1 MSDINNVVISGRLGN
16 DPIVRYY
23 ETGSVSSE
31 ISVGVNRYSTK
42 EQQEKVT
49 WHICRAWGKKAE
61 YIGEYAKQG
70 SAVVI
75 TGSIEKDVYVDK
87 EGKNRAISYIN
98 IQNIKIL
105 TKKEEN

>member
-16 DPIVRYY
+16 DPIIKYY
-23 ETGSVSSE
+23 ETGAVLSE

-42 EQQEKVT
+42 DKEEKVT

-61 YIGEYAKQG
+61 YIGEYAKKG
-70 SAVVI
+70 SAVLV
-75 TGSIEKDVYVDK
+75 TGSIEKDIYQDK
-87 EGKNRAISYIN
+87 DGKTRAISYIL
-98 IQNIKIL
+98 IKEIKIL